1 MFVLLPPGQELVGA
15 AVATAIANTI
25 SLVYFVL
32 CLRHGWH
39 RGVYAVHPRWLK
51 GQGRTVGEVFRSG
64 LPSFLMVALNSVSNS
79 FLNAS
84 IGAYGSSAA
93 LSGLGIVRKIDG
105 LAYSVNQG
113 ITQGMLPIVAYCYTD
128 GRWRR
133 MRSVITLAAASTILF
148 SLTCTLVSQLWAEP
162 LVAFFLNEP
171 HTVAYGAAILRILSL
186 ALPIY
191 SGTFVIIAAFQ
202 AVGRTREPF
211 GLCLLRRGSVDVL
224 LQFAIRALGGGIQ
237 VVWATPIT
245 ESFGLALGLVL
256 LRRFWGTLKAQEKGP
271 IIHPL
276 S

>member
-1 MFVLLPPGQELVGA
+1 
-15 AVATAIANTI
+15 
-25 SLVYFVL
+25 
-32 CLRHGWH
+32 
-39 RGVYAVHPRWLK
+39 
-51 GQGRTVGEVFRSG
+51 
-64 LPSFLMVALNSVSNS
+64 
-79 FLNAS
+79 
-84 IGAYGSSAA
+84 
-93 LSGLGIVRKIDG
+93 
-105 LAYSVNQG
+105 
-113 ITQGMLPIVAYCYTD
+113 MLPIVAYCYTD
-128 GRWRR
+128 GKWRR
-133 MRSVITLAAASTILF
+133 MKSVITLAAASTILF

-211 GLCLLRRGSVDVL
+211 GLCLLRRGSVDIL
-224 LQFAIRALGGGIQ
+224 LQFAIRALGGGIE